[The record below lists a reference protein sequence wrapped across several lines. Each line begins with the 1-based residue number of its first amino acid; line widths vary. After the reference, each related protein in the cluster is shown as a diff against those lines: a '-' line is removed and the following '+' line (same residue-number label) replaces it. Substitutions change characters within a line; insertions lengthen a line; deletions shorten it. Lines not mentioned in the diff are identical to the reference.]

1 MSRVSTCLWFDGS
14 AEEAAR
20 FYVSLL
26 PDSHVD
32 TVQRSPVAWPAGKA
46 GDVILVE
53 FTLAGARYQGLNGGP
68 NYRLTPAVSISVS
81 CADQAEV
88 DRLWDALVADGGAP
102 VQCGWLRDRFGLSWQ
117 IVPAELPA
125 MMKDPDGEKAGRV
138 MHAMMEMVKLDVGAL
153 KRAYQGAPHA

>member
-1 MSRVSTCLWFDGS
+1 MSDIATCLWFDGK

-26 PDSHVD
+26 PNSRIDN
-32 TVQRSPVAWPAGKA
+32 VQRSPVPWPAGKA

-68 NYRLTPAVSISVS
+68 NVPFTNAVSVSVS

-88 DRLWDALVADGGAP
+88 DRLWDALSADGGAP
-102 VQCGWLRDRFGLSWQ
+102 VQCGWLTDKYGLPWQ
-117 IVPAELPA
+117 IVPAALLT
-125 MMKDPDGEKAGRV
+125 MMRDPDLAKAGRV
-138 MHAMMEMVKLDVGAL
+138 MEAMMGMVKLDVAAL
-153 KRAYQGAPHA
+153 QRAYDGGAAA